1 MPQSAT
7 PVKNKRNGVIFNAY
21 PDSLGSTLQGALK
34 LLQLPELKNA
44 FCQFYLLPA
53 FFNSDLD
60 RGFSVIDYNLNED
73 LVQPEDLDELKKL
86 GLSLKLDLVLNHLSI
101 NSPQFQELIRSGP
114 ASEYADFFID
124 WNKFWEGRG
133 LISPEGYIIPDDRYL
148 EQLFM
153 RKPGLP
159 LLKVYFP
166 DGRCR
171 FFWNTFYQEV
181 SFGDI
186 STAEI
191 IDATDLPEKEAATL
205 ADMINKAMESG
216 NDLLPALQ
224 TLKPEQKESLSRL
237 LFEKIRYL
245 GQLDLNAHS
254 EKVWFFYEQTLARLK
269 EYGATLVRL
278 DAFAY
283 LHKEPGLSN
292 FFNRPGTWVYLSRLK
307 EIADRHGLAVLPE
320 IHGQYGSGLHQEM
333 AARGY
338 AFYDFFFPGL
348 VIDALERGNAQTL
361 LAWAEEIWREGY
373 STVNMLG
380 CHDGIPLLDLK
391 GGTDRMGLKQPGLL
405 SDERIDALVEL
416 ITSRGGR
423 VKDLYGPD
431 GKKISYYQVNATFF
445 SALGEDESKLLL
457 ARAIQMFM
465 PGQPQVWYLD
475 LFAGTNDYAAIE
487 DSGSSGHKEINRTN
501 LCWPEIEKKLKNNVV
516 MNQLKLIRLRNSS
529 PAFSGSFKIHLPLGP
544 DQIHLSWKHEKGWY
558 AVLEADLKQRTFSVT
573 HLTPGSAVD
582 LIKFP

>member
-1 MPQSAT
+1 MPQYAI
-7 PVKNKRNGVIFNAY
+7 PVKNNRNGVIFNAY

-34 LLQLPELKNA
+34 LLRFPEFKNA
-44 FCQFYLLPA
+44 FSQFYLLPT

-60 RGFSVIDYNLNED
+60 RGFSIIDYNLNED
-73 LVQPEDLDELKKL
+73 LIQPEDLDELKKL
-86 GLSLKLDLVLNHLSI
+86 GLSLKLDLVINHLSI
-101 NSPQFQELIRSGP
+101 NASQFQDLIRSGP
-114 ASEYADFFID
+114 ASECADFFID

-133 LISPEGYIIPDDRYL
+133 RFSPEGYIIPDDQYL
-148 EQLFM
+148 EPLFM

-166 DGRCR
+166 DGVCR

-186 STAEI
+186 SIDEI
-191 IDATDLPEKEAATL
+191 IDATKLPEKEAATL
-205 ADMINKAMESG
+205 AGRINKAMELR
-216 NDLLPALQ
+216 NDPQAAMQ
-224 TLKPEQKESLSRL
+224 SLKPMQKKVLARL
-237 LFEKIRYL
+237 LFKKIRYL
-245 GQLDLNAHS
+245 GQLDLNARS
-254 EKVWFFYEQTLARLK
+254 EKVWSFYKQTLARLK
-269 EYGATLVRL
+269 EYGANMVRI

-283 LHKEPGLSN
+283 LHKEPGMSN
-292 FFNRPGTWVYLSRLK
+292 FFNRPGTWDYLSRLK
-307 EIADRHGLAVLPE
+307 EIAESLGLAVIPE
-320 IHGQYGSGLHQEM
+320 IHAQYGSELHQEM

-338 AFYDFFFPGL
+338 TFYDFFFPGL
-348 VIDALERGNAQTL
+348 VIDALERGNAQAL

-391 GGTDRMGLKQPGLL
+391 GGTDRMGLQQPGLL
-405 SDERIDALVEL
+405 NDERIEALVRL

-475 LFAGTNDYAAIE
+475 LFAGKNDYAAIE
-487 DSGSSGHKEINRTN
+487 DSGSAGHKEINRTN
-501 LCWPEIEKKLKNNVV
+501 LCWSEIKNKLKKNVV
-516 MNQLKLIRLRNSS
+516 LNQLKLIRLRNCS
-529 PAFSGSFKIHLPLGP
+529 PAFSGSFKIHHTREPGH
-544 DQIHLSWKHEKGWY
+544 IHLSWKDEKGWY
-558 AVLEADLKQRTFSVT
+558 ADLKADLKQMIFSVS
-573 HLTPGSAVD
+573 HQTPGSAVD
-582 LIKFP
+582 LINFL

>member
-7 PVKNKRNGVIFNAY
+7 PVKNNRNGVIFNAY

-101 NSPQFQELIRSGP
+101 NSPQFELKKLGLSLKLDLVLNHLSINSPQFQELIRSGP

-148 EQLFM
+148 EPLFM

-191 IDATDLPEKEAATL
+191 IDATDLPEIEAATL
-205 ADMINKAMESG
+205 ADIINKAMESG

-307 EIADRHGLAVLPE
+307 EIAE
-320 IHGQYGSGLHQEM
+320 
-333 AARGY
+333 
-338 AFYDFFFPGL
+338 
-348 VIDALERGNAQTL
+348 
-361 LAWAEEIWREGY
+361 W
-373 STVNMLG
+373 
-380 CHDGIPLLDLK
+380 
-391 GGTDRMGLKQPGLL
+391 
-405 SDERIDALVEL
+405 
-416 ITSRGGR
+416 
-423 VKDLYGPD
+423 
-431 GKKISYYQVNATFF
+431 
-445 SALGEDESKLLL
+445 
-457 ARAIQMFM
+457 
-465 PGQPQVWYLD
+465 
-475 LFAGTNDYAAIE
+475 
-487 DSGSSGHKEINRTN
+487 
-501 LCWPEIEKKLKNNVV
+501 
-516 MNQLKLIRLRNSS
+516 
-529 PAFSGSFKIHLPLGP
+529 
-544 DQIHLSWKHEKGWY
+544 
-558 AVLEADLKQRTFSVT
+558 QRTTSGDGCQGLCF
-573 HLTPGSAVD
+573 L
-582 LIKFP
+582 

>member
-1 MPQSAT
+1 MPQYVS
-7 PVKNKRNGVIFNAY
+7 PVKNNRNGVIFNAY
-21 PDSLGSTLQGALK
+21 PDSLDSTLQGALM
-34 LLQLPELKNA
+34 LLQLPEFNDA
-44 FCQFYLLPA
+44 FCQFYLLPT

-60 RGFSVIDYNLNED
+60 RGFSIIDYNLNED
-73 LVQPEDLDELKKL
+73 LVQSEDLDELKKL
-86 GLSLKLDLVLNHLSI
+86 QVRLKLDLVLNHLSI
-101 NSPQFQELIRSGP
+101 NSPQFQELIYSGP

-133 LISPEGYIIPDDRYL
+133 RLSSEGYIIPDNRYL
-148 EQLFM
+148 EPLFM

-159 LLKVYFP
+159 LLEVCFP

-181 SFGDI
+181 SFGSI
-186 STAEI
+186 STDEI
-191 IDATDLPEKEAATL
+191 IAASDLPEQEAATT
-205 ADMINKAMESG
+205 ADRINKAMESG
-216 NDLLPALQ
+216 HNPLPALK
-224 TLKPEQKESLSRL
+224 TLKPKQKEALFRL
-237 LFEKIRYL
+237 LFEKIRYQ
-245 GQLDLNAHS
+245 GQLDLNARS
-254 EKVWFFYEQTLARLK
+254 EKVWSFYEQTLARLK
-269 EYGATLVRL
+269 EYGATVVRL

-307 EIADRHGLAVLPE
+307 EIAERYGLAVLPE
-320 IHGQYGSGLHQEM
+320 IHAQYGSGLHKEM

-338 AFYDFFFPGL
+338 TFYDFFFPGL
-348 VIDALERGNAQTL
+348 VIDALEQGNAQAL
-361 LAWAEEIWREGY
+361 LSWAEEIWREGY

-391 GGTDRMGLKQPGLL
+391 GGTDEKGLKHPGML
-405 SDERIDALVEL
+405 SDERIEALVKL

-487 DSGSSGHKEINRTN
+487 ESGSSGHKEINRTN
-501 LCWPEIEKKLKNNVV
+501 LCWPEIEKKLKQNVV

-529 PAFSGSFKIHLPLGP
+529 PAFSGSFKIHLPLEPGR
-544 DQIHLSWKHEKGWY
+544 IHLSWEHEKGWH
-558 AVLEADLKQRTFSVT
+558 AALKADLKQRTFSVS
-573 HLTPGSAVD
+573 HQTPGTAAD